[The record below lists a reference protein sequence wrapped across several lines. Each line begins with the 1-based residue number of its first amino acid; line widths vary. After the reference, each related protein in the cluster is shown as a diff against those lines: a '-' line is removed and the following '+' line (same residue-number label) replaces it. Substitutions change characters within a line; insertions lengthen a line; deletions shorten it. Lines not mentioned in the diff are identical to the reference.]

1 MNSIK
6 LHIRRLQK
14 GMQRNW
20 IQFKPW
26 KKTCGCVG
34 VWLYWQCLAL
44 SGECNCWLLS
54 LSLSLYIYIYII
66 YSIFPLTPLYSE
78 LFLLVLPFR
87 RFSSFPS
94 LMLQPFQETILQ
106 NTSWYGAEFS
116 QYFDMD
122 PNAGKVHSFLTYRI
136 TLCWSIN

>member
-1 MNSIK
+1 MEQTVCSETSAYKI
-6 LHIRRLQK
+6 QK
-14 GMQRNW
+14 PENHPKESVQR
-20 IQFKPW
+20 
-26 KKTCGCVG
+26 
-34 VWLYWQCLAL
+34 
-44 SGECNCWLLS
+44 SGHSESLKSRILS
-54 LSLSLYIYIYII
+54 LSLSLSLYIYIYIYII